1 MTNNNVLLDCVE
13 SGDYKFEIR
22 YVPKNSITITVYNIQ
37 FQQLLSQLRFFKN
50 ANGFV
55 FKSYHKYHHEVSTY
69 GKKTEVHES
78 VKFIELLNEQKLIY
92 YSIEGDVCISKTF
105 LLNLL

>member
-1 MTNNNVLLDCVE
+1 MTNNNILLDCIE

-37 FQQLLSQLRFFKN
+37 FQQLVSQLRFFKD

-55 FKSYHKYHHEVSTY
+55 FKTYHKYHY
-69 GKKTEVHES
+69 GTKTEVHES

-92 YSIEGDVCISKTF
+92 YSIKGDVCISKTF
-105 LLNLL
+105 LLNLF